1 MHNQLIDFI
10 NKENL
15 VAQGEKVLLAVSG
28 GIDSVLMCQLFSLA
42 GFPFAMAHCNFKLRG
57 KESDGDAQL
66 VESLAKK
73 LSVPFH
79 LKICDAAA
87 YAKEKKCSIQMAARD
102 LRFAWFEELC
112 KTNDYAVYA
121 TAHHIDDAI
130 ETFFINQLRG
140 TGIAGL
146 HGIKPKNGKLIHP
159 LLFTNRKQI
168 TDYVRENNLVFRED
182 SSNKKIK
189 YLRNRL
195 RQSLMPVLEEIQPS
209 YRETF
214 MQNMQ
219 RFQAAESV
227 YLQKIEEERQ
237 KIFRLEKENVVLS
250 IAVLNNLSNPETYLY
265 EFLKPF
271 GFCFPATQEIL
282 AAISNKSIGAQ
293 FYANGYVLL
302 VDRENLILTKKQAP
316 AVKEFLIETETGELI
331 EPLQLKWDVLNFFE
345 LEKNPNIALLDFEKL
360 HFPLEIRKWKMG
372 DVFFPLGMTGKKHL
386 SDFFIDLKLNRFQ
399 KENTW
404 LLVSEKEIVWIISL
418 RIDNRFKVTENTKKV
433 LRIEC

>member
-28 GIDSVLMCQLFSLA
+28 GIDSVLMCHLFSLA

-87 YAKEKKCSIQMAARD
+87 YAQEKKCSIQMAARD

-112 KTNDYAVYA
+112 KTDDYAVYA

-146 HGIKPKNGKLIHP
+146 HGIKSKNGKLIHP

-195 RQSLMPVLEEIQPS
+195 RQSLMPVLEEIQPT

-271 GFCFPATQEIL
+271 GFGFPATQEIL

-316 AVKEFLIETETGELI
+316 PVKEFLIEAETGELT
-331 EPLQLKWDVLNFFE
+331 EPLQLKWDVLKFFE

-404 LLVSEKEIVWIISL
+404 LLVSEKEIVWIIGL